1 MTKLSYSKNMKNKIS
16 EYLTKEECQAL
27 LRSPDQRTV
36 DGKRDYAILKL
47 FLNTGM
53 RKHELL
59 NLKYKDIKLYNHQ
72 LCLEVRGKG
81 GYSRRQPIGTKEV
94 LTAIKNYWAVA
105 KLKPKDNDPL
115 FFTLGKHGPWQKRP
129 LTSVAVDGLVKKYAK
144 LALIK
149 RRITPHSLRHTFCT
163 LGLRQGIDLRT
174 MQALMGHHSISSTE
188 VYLHTSDERKFE
200 AAAEKIDFA

>member
-1 MTKLSYSKNMKNKIS
+1 MRLGTNHMKNKIG
-16 EYLTKEECQAL
+16 EYLTKDECQAL
-27 LRSPDQRTV
+27 LRAPDQRTV

-53 RKHELL
+53 RKQELL

-81 GYSRRQPIGTKEV
+81 GWSRRQPIGSKEV
-94 LTAIKNYWAVA
+94 LSAIKNYWTAA
-105 KLKPKDNDPL
+105 KIKPKDDDPL
-115 FFTLGKHGPWQKRP
+115 FFTLGKHGPWHKRP
-129 LTSVAVDGLVKKYAK
+129 LTAVAVDCIVAKYAK

-149 RRITPHSLRHTFCT
+149 KRITPHSLRHTFCT

-174 MQALMGHHSISSTE
+174 MQSLMGHHSIGSTQ
-188 VYLHTSDERKFE
+188 VYLHTDDERKFE
-200 AAAEKIDFA
+200 AAAQKIDFA

>member
-1 MTKLSYSKNMKNKIS
+1 MALGLPWNMKNKIS
-16 EYLTKEECQAL
+16 DHLTKEECQAL
-27 LRSPDQRTV
+27 LRTPDQRTTE
-36 DGKRDYAILKL
+36 GKRDYAILKL

-81 GYSRRQPIGTKEV
+81 GYSRRQPIGSREV
-94 LTAIKNYWAVA
+94 LSALKSYWVSA
-105 KLKPKDNDPL
+105 KLKLKDDNPL
-115 FFTLGKHGPWQKRP
+115 FFTLGKHGPWRKKP
-129 LTSVAVDGLVKKYAK
+129 LTSTAIDGIVKKCAK

-149 RRITPHSLRHTFCT
+149 KRITPHSLRHTFCT

-174 MQALMGHHSISSTE
+174 MQALMGHHSISSTQ
-188 VYLHTSDERKFE
+188 VYLHTDDERKFE
-200 AAAEKIDFA
+200 AAAQKINFA